1 MFPFGWTLEG
11 SGLPWTCYK
20 FLRNERI
27 CHGLLANL
35 DKFHA
40 NDPSDFFLGSQDLIL
55 TLWRLKFPQLPKRP
69 ADGKTLTAG
78 ILRSSF
84 QPSRGSA

>member
-11 SGLPWTCYK
+11 FRLPWTCYK

-27 CHGLLANL
+27 YHGLLANL

-40 NDPSDFFLGSQDLIL
+40 NDPNGFFLGSQDLIL
-55 TLWRLKFPQLPKRP
+55 TLRRLKFP
-69 ADGKTLTAG
+69 
-78 ILRSSF
+78 
-84 QPSRGSA
+84 

>member
-11 SGLPWTCYK
+11 SGLPWICYK

-40 NDPSDFFLGSQDLIL
+40 NDPSDFFLGS
-55 TLWRLKFPQLPKRP
+55 
-69 ADGKTLTAG
+69 
-78 ILRSSF
+78 
-84 QPSRGSA
+84 